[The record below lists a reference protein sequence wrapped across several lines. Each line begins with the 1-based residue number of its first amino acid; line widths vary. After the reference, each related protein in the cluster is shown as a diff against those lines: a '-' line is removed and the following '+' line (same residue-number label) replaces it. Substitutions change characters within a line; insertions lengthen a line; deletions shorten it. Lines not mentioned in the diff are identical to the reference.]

1 MIGPAEPA
9 RLGPGEAGLHVLK
22 EHVMKVRTLPTWT
35 RRLLAFSALL
45 LGTLLGL
52 AAAAG
57 AEEPGSAAV
66 TFTNDRA
73 PILQDTCAG
82 GISVAP

>member
-1 MIGPAEPA
+1 MIAPAEPA
-9 RLGPGEAGLHVLK
+9 RLGPGGAGLHVLK

-57 AEEPGSAAV
+57 AEELVKVIV
-66 TFTNDRA
+66 TPN
-73 PILQDTCAG
+73 
-82 GISVAP
+82 

>member
-1 MIGPAEPA
+1 
-9 RLGPGEAGLHVLK
+9 
-22 EHVMKVRTLPTWT
+22 MKVRTLPTWT

-57 AEEPGSAAV
+57 AEELVKVIV
-66 TFTNDRA
+66 TPN
-73 PILQDTCAG
+73 
-82 GISVAP
+82 